1 MEEVASRM
9 FARWRQENFFRYMRQ
24 EYALDHL
31 VTYGVEPA
39 DPQRLVPNPQCKAI
53 EKELTPWRRQLIR
66 LQQVYS
72 RVSLGKPGR
81 PGKGSRDSA
90 NTPEALR
97 ERMEELEARIEQRQT
112 HLKSLP
118 RKVPVGEGQDPAQ
131 IVRLA
136 PERKLLT
143 DLVKMVAYR
152 AECAMLPGVGLLKR
166 EAEEGRAF
174 LKTLFQTPA
183 DLIPLEE
190 EKQLLVRYHSMAQR
204 RFNTA
209 LRTLCHAATL
219 GSHRYPGTDLR
230 LVFQGPSV
238 TNETDPGQEV

>member
-1 MEEVASRM
+1 MKLERLHIVV
-9 FARWRQENFFRYMRQ
+9 FLGLARW
-24 EYALDHL
+24 
-31 VTYGVEPA
+31 
-39 DPQRLVPNPQCKAI
+39 
-53 EKELTPWRRQLIR
+53 TPLNTSFMLR
-66 LQQVYS
+66 S
-72 RVSLGKPGR
+72 PGR
-81 PGKGSRDSA
+81 DRRRSA
-90 NTPEALR
+90 FIV
-97 ERMEELEARIEQRQT
+97 ARIEQRQA
-112 HLKSLP
+112 HLKTLP
-118 RKVPVGEGQDPAQ
+118 KKVPVGEGQDPAQ

-152 AECAMLPGVGLLKR
+152 AESAMLPGVGLLKR
-166 EAEEGRAF
+166 EAEEGRVF

-209 LRTLCHAATL
+209 LRTLCDAATL

-230 LVFQGPSV
+230 LVFQGPCV
-238 TNETDPGQEV
+238 TNETDPCQEV